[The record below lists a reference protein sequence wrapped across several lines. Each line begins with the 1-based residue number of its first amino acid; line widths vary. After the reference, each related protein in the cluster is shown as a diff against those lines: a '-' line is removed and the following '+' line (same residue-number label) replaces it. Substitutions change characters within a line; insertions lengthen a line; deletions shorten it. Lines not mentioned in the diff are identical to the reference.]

1 MKSLWN
7 FSLVLEVYYYEIII
21 PSLIQGM
28 GKIKKCA
35 LAV

>member
-1 MKSLWN
+1 MSL
-7 FSLVLEVYYYEIII
+7 FGKKKEEKKEIII